1 MSAATRPSRR
11 RWLILGVGLWA
22 QTSTCV
28 FLYGLPML
36 LPELRRPGVL
46 SAAGLSLTR
55 AGVVVAAPSIGLL
68 FMLIAW
74 GVAADRY
81 GERRVMALG
90 LSIAAVALAGGA
102 LATGVAALVVALVV
116 AGAGAASV
124 NAASGR
130 MVLGWFAPAERGLAM
145 GVRQT
150 GQPLGVGVAAV
161 VLPPV
166 ARDWGVSPAVAVSAA
181 LCASA
186 AGLVVLLAVDPP
198 RGRGERAAAAGP
210 RQKYRDPVLWRI
222 HGASA
227 ALVVPQFTVSAFTLA
242 YLVGQRD
249 WSAVAA
255 GRLIFVFQLSGAVG
269 RIGAGVWSDRVGSRL
284 RPMRTLAV
292 ASAALMLALAVCD
305 LGRSGAIVVVFAAA
319 AVITVADNGLA
330 FASVAEL
337 AGPSRAG
344 RALGTQNTGQNIT
357 GALTPPVLGG
367 LIGAHGFAGGFAAVA
382 VFPMLAIFLIP
393 VGSTERDAPTSRDVT
408 IPGA

>member
-1 MSAATRPSRR
+1 MSAPTRPSRR

-90 LSIAAVALAGGA
+90 LSIATIALAG
-102 LATGVAALVVALVV
+102 AALVHGVVGLIVALVV

-150 GQPLGVGVAAV
+150 GQPLGVGLAAV

-166 ARDWGVSPAVAVSAA
+166 ARAGGVSSAIAVTAA

-186 AGLVVLLAVDPP
+186 AGLVLLLAVDPP
-198 RGRGERAAAAGP
+198 RGPRERAAAGP
-210 RQKYRDPVLWRI
+210 RPKYRDPVLWRI

-227 ALVVPQFTVSAFTLA
+227 ALVVPQFVVSAFTLA
-242 YLVGQRD
+242 YLVGRRD
-249 WSAVAA
+249 WSAVDA
-255 GRLIFVFQLSGAVG
+255 GRLIFAFQLSGALG

-292 ASAALMLALAVCD
+292 ASAVLMLALAACD
-305 LGRSGAIVVVFAAA
+305 LARSAAIVVVFGAA

-337 AGPSRAG
+337 AGPARAG
-344 RALGTQNTGQNIT
+344 RALGTQNTGQNIA
-357 GALTPPVLGG
+357 GALTPPVVGG
-367 LIGAHGFAGGFAAVA
+367 LIGAHGFAGGFAVA
-382 VFPMLAIFLIP
+382 ALFPLLAIFLIP
-393 VGSTERDAPTSRDVT
+393 VARAGQNELRSDVE
-408 IPGA
+408 ISKA